1 MGAGGVGL
9 ELAEM
14 ATPFLAA
21 LFALVVTLMFK
32 DYATKIAKGMA
43 FKMNPAFKE
52 GDKVILDGER
62 ALIVKIGNTETVFG
76 IHKASGEF
84 KGDYI
89 WRYVPN
95 ERIPFLK
102 LEKVVDPELHK
113 DSEEVKGRRLQRMID
128 SVQDEKIDSNHDH
141 IAKNAEEIDKL
152 KNKDDKN

>member
-1 MGAGGVGL
+1 MQEVQSINSLSGDL
-9 ELAEM
+9 
-14 ATPFLAA
+14 TA
-21 LFALVVTLMFK
+21 LILPWIAVLVSAIIAFMLKDFVTNF
-32 DYATKIAKGMA
+32 AKGMA
-43 FKMNPAFKE
+43 FQMNRAFNE
-52 GDKVILDGER
+52 GDKVILDGSD
-62 ALIVKIGNTETVFG
+62 AIIVKVGMKQTVFG
-76 IHKASGEF
+76 VFSD
-84 KGDYI
+84 KGYT

>member
-1 MGAGGVGL
+1 MQEVQSINSLSGDLTTLILPWIAV
-9 ELAEM
+9 
-14 ATPFLAA
+14 
-21 LFALVVTLMFK
+21 LVSAIIAFMLKDFVTNF
-32 DYATKIAKGMA
+32 AKGMA
-43 FKMNPAFKE
+43 FQMNRAFNE
-52 GDKVILDGER
+52 GDKVILDGSD
-62 ALIVKIGNTETVFG
+62 AIIVKVGMKQTVFG
-76 IHKASGEF
+76 VFSHKG
-84 KGDYI
+84 YT

>member
-1 MGAGGVGL
+1 MQ
-9 ELAEM
+9 EIQ
-14 ATPFLAA
+14 TIDA
-21 LFALVVTLMFK
+21 LSGDLTALILPWIAVLISAIIAFMLKDFVTNF
-32 DYATKIAKGMA
+32 AKGMA
-43 FKMNPAFKE
+43 FQMNRAFNE
-52 GDKVILDGER
+52 GDKVILDGSD
-62 ALIVKIGNTETVFG
+62 AIIVKVGMKQTVFG
-76 IHKASGEF
+76 VFSD
-84 KGDYI
+84 KGYT

>member
-1 MGAGGVGL
+1 MQEVQSINSLSGDLTTLILPWIAV
-9 ELAEM
+9 
-14 ATPFLAA
+14 
-21 LFALVVTLMFK
+21 LVSAIIAFMLKDFVTNF
-32 DYATKIAKGMA
+32 AKGMA
-43 FKMNPAFKE
+43 FQMNRAFNE
-52 GDKVILDGER
+52 GDKVILDGSD
-62 ALIVKIGNTETVFG
+62 AIIVKVGMKQTVFG
-76 IHKASGEF
+76 VFSA
-84 KGDYI
+84 KGYT

>member
-1 MGAGGVGL
+1 MQEVQSINSLSGDLTTLILPWIAV
-9 ELAEM
+9 
-14 ATPFLAA
+14 
-21 LFALVVTLMFK
+21 LVSAIIAFMLKDFVTNF
-32 DYATKIAKGMA
+32 AKGMA
-43 FKMNPAFKE
+43 FQMNRAFNE
-52 GDKVILDGER
+52 GDKVILDGSD
-62 ALIVKIGNTETVFG
+62 AIIVKVGMKQTVFG
-76 IHKASGEF
+76 VFSD
-84 KGDYI
+84 KGYT

>member
-1 MGAGGVGL
+1 ML
-9 ELAEM
+9 KD
-14 ATPFLAA
+14 F
-21 LFALVVTLMFK
+21 VTNF
-32 DYATKIAKGMA
+32 AKGMA
-43 FKMNPAFKE
+43 FQMNRAFNE
-52 GDKVILDGER
+52 GDKVILDGSD
-62 ALIVKIGNTETVFG
+62 AIIVKVGMKQTVFG
-76 IHKASGEF
+76 VFSD
-84 KGDYI
+84 KGYT